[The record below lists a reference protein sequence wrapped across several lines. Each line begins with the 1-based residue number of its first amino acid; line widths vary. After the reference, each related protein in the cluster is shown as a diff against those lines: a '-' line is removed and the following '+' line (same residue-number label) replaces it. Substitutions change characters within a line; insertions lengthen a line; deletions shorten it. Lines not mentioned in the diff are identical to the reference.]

1 MGKQGIRLGSLS
13 IVLRKKYPDFLSA
26 AYLLIHL
33 GGNDITTTK
42 NEELCAQIEHNICVI
57 ANRLPSC
64 KLIWSDILTMDDPRR
79 RGAITLVTIRCVAP
93 TDC

>member
-57 ANRLPSC
+57 ANRLSSC
-64 KLIWSDILTMDDPRR
+64 KLIWSDILPRR
-79 RGAITLVTIRCVAP
+79 NWIGALYIRSV
-93 TDC
+93 DGKRKKSK